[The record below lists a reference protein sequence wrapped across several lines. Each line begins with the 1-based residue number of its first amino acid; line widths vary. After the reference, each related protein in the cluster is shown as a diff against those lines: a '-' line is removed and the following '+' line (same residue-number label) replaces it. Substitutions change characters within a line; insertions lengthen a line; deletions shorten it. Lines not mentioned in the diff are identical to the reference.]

1 MKEPEDS
8 APFKM
13 ISMRKIFRITLFI
26 AAIAAAAWGCVGVY
40 EDSSELALGW
50 KSNVES
56 ISPQELNSIIT
67 AGEDV
72 LVIDVRE
79 EGEYYEGNI
88 PGSVNISKGVLEF
101 STGDAEFWAQ
111 QFMYPPEAGSKIVIC
126 SRNGDMGVLA
136 AISLK
141 KSGYKNVLN
150 LEGGFESYK
159 QLFN

>member
-79 EGEYYEGNI
+79 
-88 PGSVNISKGVLEF
+88 
-101 STGDAEFWAQ
+101 
-111 QFMYPPEAGSKIVIC
+111 
-126 SRNGDMGVLA
+126 
-136 AISLK
+136 
-141 KSGYKNVLN
+141 
-150 LEGGFESYK
+150 
-159 QLFN
+159 